1 VPHPWFRG
9 KTGNIATAMPRWAR
23 AEGVSEHVV
32 DGAGHLVTQDAPDA
46 VTAVI
51 QSFLAGMAK

>member
-1 VPHPWFRG
+1 
-9 KTGNIATAMPRWAR
+9 MPRWAR
-23 AEGVSEHVV
+23 AEGVGEHVV